1 VARTKITVGAA
12 VSLGFPPASR
22 VQSLRLLEDLQLVH
36 GSSFHTP
43 IVYARPNTDPLSWI
57 EKCNFEGKN

>member
-1 VARTKITVGAA
+1 
-12 VSLGFPPASR
+12 
-22 VQSLRLLEDLQLVH
+22 LVH